1 MEEIRFGDRAFFG
14 HGCNK
19 NYELAL
25 KYYLAA
31 VKKSPNSISHFINWI
46 IYYFL
51 DTLALRSVASMYL
64 NGWGISV
71 DTNEAFKYFMMGA
84 DLCDPESMN
93 FIGQLY
99 DQRNGIN

>member
-1 MEEIRFGDRAFFG
+1 
-14 HGCNK
+14 
-19 NYELAL
+19 
-25 KYYLAA
+25 
-31 VKKSPNSISHFINWI
+31 
-46 IYYFL
+46 
-51 DTLALRSVASMYL
+51 MYL